1 MIKNAQLY
9 TDSSLDLESPVH
21 VNREPSSNPEP
32 LMSIRKPL
40 KTYIWVWGLWLLAFY
55 AVWLWLVLGMGYWP
69 TAKEHWPI
77 ALAMALGSY
86 AAGSTPMGGGT
97 VGFPVLVLLFE
108 MPASLGRDFSF
119 AVQSIGMTSAS
130 IFILARRQPLAAAIL
145 KGAILGTLIGSPI
158 GIFFIAPYIPELWIK
173 IVFAVVWAS
182 FGLLHLYRI
191 NEIAGHSG
199 IIDFNEGWDFRL
211 GLVLGVLSSAT
222 VVSVTGV
229 GIDMVVYAALVL
241 LCRAD
246 LKIAIP
252 TSVVIM
258 AFASV
263 YGIAIKS
270 LTVGVQDG
278 VFENWLAAAPVVAL
292 GAPLGVFI
300 VNLISRKPTLLFVA
314 VLCVGQFIWTCINEY
329 EALQLM
335 GLVIALAAVGI
346 MLLLFERLRAW
357 GGILAGEAR
366 AKQHYSSL
374 GYQEVEPHV
383 HSHDER

>member
-1 MIKNAQLY
+1 
-9 TDSSLDLESPVH
+9 
-21 VNREPSSNPEP
+21 
-32 LMSIRKPL
+32 MSILKPV
-40 KTYIWVWGLWLLAFY
+40 KTYLWVWGLWLFAFY
-55 AVWLWLVLGMGYWP
+55 MVWLWLVVGLDYWDA
-69 TAKEHWPI
+69 AKEQWPM

-130 IFILARRQPLAAAIL
+130 IFILARRQPLAMAML
-145 KGAILGTLIGSPI
+145 KGAMLGTLIGSPI
-158 GIFFIAPYIPELWIK
+158 GIFFIAPFIPELWIK

-191 NEIAGHSG
+191 DEIAGHSG
-199 IIDFNEGWDFRL
+199 MIDFNEGWDFRL
-211 GLVLGVLSSAT
+211 GIVLGLIASAA

-263 YGIAIKS
+263 YGVAIKS
-270 LTVGVQDG
+270 LTGGMQVG

-292 GAPLGVFI
+292 GAPLGVLI
-300 VNLISRKPTLLFVA
+300 VGLIGRRPTLLFVA

-329 EALQLM
+329 HRLQEL
-335 GLVIALAAVGI
+335 GLLIALGAVGV
-346 MLLLFERLRAW
+346 MLLFFEKMRAW
-357 GGILAGEAR
+357 GAILAGDVKTE
-366 AKQHYSSL
+366 QHHSSL
-374 GYQEVEPHV
+374 GFDAVEPHRYTMP
-383 HSHDER
+383 EKP

>member
-1 MIKNAQLY
+1 M
-9 TDSSLDLESPVH
+9 T
-21 VNREPSSNPEP
+21 
-32 LMSIRKPL
+32 IRKPL
-40 KTYIWVWGLWLLAFY
+40 KSYLWVWGLWLAVFY
-55 AVWLWLVLGMGYWP
+55 AVWLWLVVGLGYWP
-69 TAKEHWPI
+69 EAKAHWPI

-130 IFILARRQPLAAAIL
+130 IFILARRQPLAMAVL
-145 KGAILGTLIGSPI
+145 KGSMLGTLVGLPI
-158 GIFFIAPYIPELWIK
+158 GIFFIAPFIPELWIK
-173 IVFAVVWAS
+173 IVFAVVWAA

-191 NEIAGHSG
+191 NEIADRDGMV
-199 IIDFNEGWDFRL
+199 DFNEGWDFRL
-211 GLVLGVLSSAT
+211 GLLLGVLASAT

-252 TSVVIM
+252 TSVIIM

-263 YGIAIKS
+263 YGVAIK
-270 LTVGVQDG
+270 TMTIGMQPG

-300 VNLISRKPTLLFVA
+300 VALISRKPTLLFVA
-314 VLCVGQFIWTCINEY
+314 ALCVGQFVWTCVNEY
-329 EALQLM
+329 ESM
-335 GLVIALAAVGI
+335 GIAGLIIALAAVGA
-346 MLLLFERLRAW
+346 LLLVFERLRMW
-357 GGILAGEAR
+357 GGILAGEA
-366 AKQHYSSL
+366 KTQEHYSSL
-374 GYQEVEPHV
+374 GYPEVEPHI
-383 HSHDER
+383 HSSGESKP